1 MPYETA
7 DWIHLENPEYSDEDF
22 RKTEAGKVNVVGTI
36 NLGRGIQA
44 RLALLKGPGDETGI
58 YVYLFSRREPYN
70 WTMEKATEWLQAHL
84 AKQGVFS
91 FNYLASVEVYNPMKH
106 LAKIKILDTTVNSNR
121 WQVTDEA
128 LKRALDTLI
137 GRPLIAYPDHSG
149 DVVAGLFVD
158 AQKPDGYAVGIAEIL
173 DLDSWEKIMRGEWR
187 FVSPKVTAYAVSK
200 RNGVDIIEDFE
211 FEHVAFVPR
220 GAYPSAQVLSTYAGE
235 ESSLRS
241 FSAALTEEL
250 EKIKKGEDWKMSEN
264 AHDKELAEA
273 KATIEKL
280 EAANKNLRE
289 LLEQKTKTPYE
300 AEITELKGQLEKRDA
315 DVKKL
320 QESLGRFEAER
331 HSAKVQNLLNLR
343 ANLGF
348 VPTNEDL
355 TRFQAMTD
363 DILDQLIED
372 TKDLVDRGSYQAT
385 PKAKYLGGHSL
396 DAVERERL
404 RICGYSRD
412 AEGKIVGGN

>member
-1 MPYETA
+1 MPYPT
-7 DWIHLENPEYSDEDF
+7 LESLPDAVKKLPKHAQEIWQAAFNAAWEEYHDEERCAKIAWAAVKKQYHQVD
-22 RKTEAGKVNVVGTI
+22 
-36 NLGRGIQA
+36 
-44 RLALLKGPGDETGI
+44 DEW
-58 YVYLFSRREPYN
+58 VRN
-70 WTMEKATEWLQAHL
+70 AA
-84 AKQGVFS
+84 FS
-91 FNYLASVEVYNPMKH
+91 FNYFASVEVYNPIKH
-106 LAKIKILDTTVNSNR
+106 LAKIQIIDTALNANK
-121 WQVTDEA
+121 WQVTDAA
-128 LKRALDTLI
+128 LEKALSSLI
-137 GRPLIAYPDHSG
+137 GKPLIAYPDHSG
-149 DVVAGLFVD
+149 DIAAGIFVD
-158 AQKPDGYAVGIAEIL
+158 AQKLDGIAIGTAEIL
-173 DLDSWEKIMRGEWR
+173 DEDSWKKIESGEWR
-187 FVSPKVTAYAVSK
+187 FVSPKVTAYDVSQV
-200 RNGVDIIEDFE
+200 NGMDILNDFE

-220 GAYPSAQVLSTYAGE
+220 GAYPSAQVLSTYAGQ

>member
-1 MPYETA
+1 MPYQTD

-84 AKQGVFS
+84 AKQGMFS

-106 LAKIKILDTTVNSNR
+106 LAKIKILDTTVNENR

-158 AQKPDGYAVGIAEIL
+158 AEKPDGYAVGIAEIL
-173 DLDSWEKIMRGEWR
+173 DSDSWEKIMRGEWC

-220 GAYPSAQVLSTYAGE
+220 GAYPSAQVLSTCAGE

-241 FSAALTEEL
+241 FSAALTEKL
-250 EKIKKGEDWKMSEN
+250 EEINKGEDWKMSEN

-273 KATIEKL
+273 NAKIEKL

-300 AEITELKGQLEKRDA
+300 VEIAKLKSQIERFQSDNEK
-315 DVKKL
+315 L
-320 QESLGRFEAER
+320 NENLSRFEAER
-331 HSAKVQNLLNLR
+331 HQAKVQELLGLR

-348 VPTNEDL
+348 TPSNEEL
-355 TRFQAMTD
+355 ERFQGMAD
-363 DILDQLIED
+363 DILNQLIED
-372 TKDLVDRGSYQAT
+372 TKDLADRGSYNAI
-385 PKAKYLGGHSL
+385 PKAKYAGDRKLTTE
-396 DAVERERL
+396 DRVRL
-404 RICGYSRD
+404 RLLGRIK
-412 AEGKIVGGN
+412 EGA